1 MIPGSTIIRV
11 FERREQKVRLEIG
24 RLAREVA
31 ARQDSLIALEETI
44 AAVERRARE
53 NSDARFADGVR
64 SVAKLLEL
72 EQNSQ
77 SLRAGRAELET
88 LRERSKQALTALI
101 DQQRA
106 LSKQWRKEE
115 VRLAHVTD
123 LAQRERVLADV
134 RQFDADDEAFSER
147 YGVAAL
153 NGITR

>member
-1 MIPGSTIIRV
+1 MIPASTIIRV
-11 FERREQKVRLEIG
+11 FERREQKVRLEIA

-31 ARQDSLIALEETI
+31 AKQDSLVALDETI

-53 NSDARFADGVR
+53 NSDARFTDGVR
-64 SVAKLLEL
+64 SVGKLLEL

-88 LRERSKQALTALI
+88 IRQRSEQALAALI

-115 VRLAHVTD
+115 TRLAHVTD

-147 YGVAAL
+147 YSVAAL
-153 NGITR
+153 HGTTR